1 MLRKQKTRAW
11 LLSLAALVLLLSNY
25 FVGWAEEP
33 DPRILWVNKELYKIG
48 GFVVHPNGNVI
59 AYGLASIYD
68 KATGIFEIDGK
79 DGKLIKVLPNTQHI
93 SNFEQM
99 DISYDGRYI
108 VTPGVN
114 LYDLQKNTL
123 EKLEINSGNFVTF
136 LPNQHK
142 IANVSGGTVGN
153 NSSIIIYDIDTK
165 NKVNIKTEEAIRNIA
180 FSPDGKYF
188 ATAGVKENLGG
199 KFNTTL
205 KLWDAQTLKL
215 IKELERFDDKHY
227 SIWKIQFSQDNMNVA
242 FHYTREL
249 AIYNT
254 STFDKFKVFNQ
265 QFLNDVND
273 NTSVISTFA
282 FLTNDNIILTSKKTV
297 LANILDNLV
306 KKIIDFPTYSHTINI
321 NKSKDVLF
329 VSTKHNSVYGP
340 LVAVDLKVALSNDAE
355 TPLNTEMKTEYQ
367 NGNLL
372 ISGINSSNNSVNI
385 DIFDISG
392 KLIRQLNAVPNGTE
406 IRFPIVLPLGTY
418 LINLT
423 DGSKKYSSKFIV
435 TE

>member
-1 MLRKQKTRAW
+1 MFRKQKTRAW

-79 DGKLIKVLPNTQHI
+79 DGKLIKVLPYTQHI

-165 NKVNIKTEEAIRNIA
+165 NKVNIKTDEAIRNIA

-188 ATAGVKENLGG
+188 ATAGVKEDLGG
-199 KFNTTL
+199 KFYTTL
-205 KLWDAQTLKL
+205 KLWDAQTLKM
-215 IKELERFDDKHY
+215 IKELKRYNSNMGDVRIKFTNDNKFVSINANTDLIFFSIPSGEIYKSIYKNAHY
-227 SIWKIQFSQDNMNVA
+227 D
-242 FHYTREL
+242 
-249 AIYNT
+249 
-254 STFDKFKVFNQ
+254 
-265 QFLNDVND
+265 FLNDSLYVFYETNNYHIIINNYINQGKQFDLGQYYINNDLCYSKTNNTIIFDFWYGSDPFYNGIICFDLTKILSGTNESLKIDDISVEYRKGELKIKNLHNISFDNEIKIVDLNGKIFYERKGIQAVNS
-273 NTSVISTFA
+273 N
-282 FLTNDNIILTSKKTV
+282 
-297 LANILDNLV
+297 
-306 KKIIDFPTYSHTINI
+306 INI
-321 NKSKDVLF
+321 NIELANGFYLLNIIDKNKS
-329 VSTKHNSVYGP
+329 
-340 LVAVDLKVALSNDAE
+340 
-355 TPLNTEMKTEYQ
+355 
-367 NGNLL
+367 
-372 ISGINSSNNSVNI
+372 IS
-385 DIFDISG
+385 
-392 KLIRQLNAVPNGTE
+392 
-406 IRFPIVLPLGTY
+406 Y
-418 LINLT
+418 
-423 DGSKKYSSKFIV
+423 KFIV

>member
-1 MLRKQKTRAW
+1 MIRKQKTRAW
-11 LLSLAALVLLLSNY
+11 LLSLAALVLLMSNY

-79 DGKLIKVLPNTQHI
+79 DGKLIKVLPNTQDI

-188 ATAGVKENLGG
+188 ATAGVKEDFGG

-205 KLWDAQTLKL
+205 KLWDAQSLKL
-215 IKELERFDDKHY
+215 IKELERYKNTNY
-227 SIWKIQFSQDNMNVA
+227 QIGEIKFSQNGQLVGFKGGMG
-242 FHYTREL
+242 L
-249 AIYNT
+249 IIYNT
-254 STFDKFKVFNQ
+254 KSFEKHKLYSNDIVFDYMVSFEFYDVNKIVAQSKHTVLINMDFDSFKTVFEIENRSNIKLNQDKTKLYVCSFDKNQ
-265 QFLNDVND
+265 
-273 NTSVISTFA
+273 
-282 FLTNDNIILTSKKTV
+282 
-297 LANILDNLV
+297 
-306 KKIIDFPTYSHTINI
+306 
-321 NKSKDVLF
+321 
-329 VSTKHNSVYGP
+329 YGP
-340 LVAVDLKVALSNDAE
+340 LMALNMNNLITTVNE
-355 TPLNTEMKTEYQ
+355 TPLNNDLKSEYQ

-372 ISGINSSNNSVNI
+372 ISGIELINNSI
-385 DIFDISG
+385 QLEIFDISG
-392 KLIRQLNAVPNGTE
+392 KLIRQLNIESNGTE
-406 IRFPIVLPLGTY
+406 LRIPIVLAKGTY
-418 LINLT
+418 LFNLT

>member
-1 MLRKQKTRAW
+1 MLRNQKTRAW
-11 LLSLAALVLLLSNY
+11 LLSLAAMVLLLSNY

-33 DPRILWVNKELYKIG
+33 DPRILWVYKELNQID
-48 GFVVHPNGNVI
+48 GFSVHPNGNVFAFKNANIYEIEGKTGKNITTFTLPIGVKTMVITDDGKYLVTAGGDIVKTDLESKESMAVGKAFYVYCKPNSHTI
-59 AYGLASIYD
+59 AYISLGTLKTIGTDSSI
-68 KATGIFEIDGK
+68 
-79 DGKLIKVLPNTQHI
+79 VL
-93 SNFEQM
+93 
-99 DISYDGRYI
+99 
-108 VTPGVN
+108 
-114 LYDLQKNTL
+114 LDLQ
-123 EKLEINSGNFVTF
+123 S
-136 LPNQHK
+136 NQR
-142 IANVSGGTVGN
+142 T
-153 NSSIIIYDIDTK
+153 
-165 NKVNIKTEEAIRNIA
+165 NIKTEEAIRNIA

-215 IKELERFDDKHY
+215 IKELERFDDEDY
-227 SIWKIQFSQDNMNVA
+227 LIWKIQFSQDNMNVA
-242 FHYTREL
+242 FHYTLEL

-254 STFDKFKVFNQ
+254 TTFDKFKVFNQ
-265 QFLNDVND
+265 QFLNDIND

-340 LVAVDLKVALSNDAE
+340 LVAVDLKIALSNDTE
-355 TPLNTEMKTEYQ
+355 TPLNKELKSEYQ
-367 NGNLL
+367 KGILI
-372 ISGINSSNNSVNI
+372 ISGIELINNSI
-385 DIFDISG
+385 QLEIFDING
-392 KLIRQLNAVPNGTE
+392 KLIHQLDIESNGTE
-406 IRFPIVLPLGTY
+406 FRFPIILPQGTY
-418 LINLT
+418 LLNMV
-423 DGSKKYSSKFIV
+423 DGNKKYSSKFLV